1 MTLSDLSILVE
12 KICYLFWGGGVE
24 TVKLTIQMIPRE
36 INPSSVSAYEV
47 LLKIAHSGSLQ
58 RFLN

>member
-1 MTLSDLSILVE
+1 MTVWPEHIGGKNL
-12 KICYLFWGGGVE
+12 LFVLGGFE

>member
-12 KICYLFWGGGVE
+12 KICYLFWGGVE